1 MTSLKAQERESHNMG
16 TDFLLQWLIHVERRD
31 KDEMQFQV

>member
-1 MTSLKAQERESHNMG
+1 MASLKTQELESHNMG
-16 TDFLLQWLIHVERRD
+16 TDFLLQWLIHVERTD